1 MGSCDRAGHDGAGGG
16 DHRAWGGIDG
26 ERDGNPHGE
35 CDGQRGGGEGAVP
48 GRRGECRESG
58 DWGWAGVQ
66 LCVEHGGRGEWE
78 PCIDGGGDGCGGERG
93 HQRGGD
99 GDGEQRH
106 DGAGGGDHRAW
117 GGIDG
122 ERDGNPHGEC
132 DGQRGGGEGAVPGR
146 RGECRESGDWGWAGV
161 QLCVEHGG
169 RGEWE
174 PCIDGGGDGCG
185 GECGHQRGGDG
196 DGEQCWD
203 GAGDLGGEREWDH
216 GEWGDDQLDDGQG
229 GGFAGSVWADGE
241 LWIHERVEPG
251 AEHDAYGDAERFSGL
266 DDVPLSGIVAGWAGE
281 FGEFRGL
288 HLHHGGGSRTT
299 AAAATERRQFRGER
313 GEQWFGGDACNCAC
327 GIHGNGGAEG
337 DGFGEFRA
345 GAGRQRGLF
354 SELL

>member
-16 DHRAWGGIDG
+16 DYRAWGGIDG
-26 ERDGNPHGE
+26 ERDGN
-35 CDGQRGGGEGAVP
+35 
-48 GRRGECRESG
+48 S
-58 DWGWAGVQ
+58 
-66 LCVEHGGRGEWE
+66 
-78 PCIDGGGDGCGGERG
+78 
-93 HQRGGD
+93 
-99 GDGEQRH
+99 
-106 DGAGGGDHRAW
+106 
-117 GGIDG
+117 
-122 ERDGNPHGEC
+122 HGEC

-203 GAGDLGGEREWDH
+203 GSGDLGGEREWDH

-229 GGFAGSVWADGE
+229 GGFAGGVWADGE

-251 AEHDAYGDAERFSGL
+251 AEHDTYGDAERFSGL

-288 HLHHGGGSRTT
+288 HLHHGGGSAVGVSQRYLDLT
-299 AAAATERRQFRGER
+299 AHDRRMAGLQRLAESVVGSRVAANDPLRCE
-313 GEQWFGGDACNCAC
+313 
-327 GIHGNGGAEG
+327 
-337 DGFGEFRA
+337 
-345 GAGRQRGLF
+345 
-354 SELL
+354 